1 MITRA
6 NLSGKKNTRPGLM
19 GEEGAARLIR
29 TAIELLAQPKSMR
42 SIIGASQRELRRGAA
57 SN

>member
-1 MITRA
+1 MRA

-42 SIIGASQRELRRGAA
+42 SIIGASQREPRRGAA